1 MAIDVVDPVFR
12 LCVSRMLTESL
23 GRWFELGM
31 YSGKLAF
38 PKDYDEDIVAW
49 LRDSWIEGDA
59 SCNLT

>member
-1 MAIDVVDPVFR
+1 
-12 LCVSRMLTESL
+12 
-23 GRWFELGM
+23 M